1 MALST
6 TIPIRSRAVS
16 RRDHVL
22 NLLPPLTVVNR
33 EEATAHDRLFS
44 DDPPPRKY
52 AANFPSK
59 VLRHLGAWT
68 FYSAPTK
75 GELALLDKSMYDLD
89 KNKEKLD
96 RTDGEEK
103 IGNKNTE
110 KHSHYTNDIKS
121 GPEVRG
127 SETLVERREKVMKQT
142 MKDAKEKQ
150 KQKSKIKEEKNSSV
164 STQSTKK
171 ISSVPN
177 STEKTVQAAA
187 ANRVNKVEDD
197 KSTIKKKSRKIPV
210 HRKQQTTANSN
221 GKLLESHVKKE
232 INLKKLRGKVL
243 GGADTGTEANVD
255 TLSVEGH
262 HMSVPVHNDQQV
274 NYKEGTGNIE
284 KAGNLE
290 GSIKQTRTERK
301 QSKFKKRI
309 SSLNRSS
316 EIRKSENVD
325 SEEKQQKKVKRSVI
339 KIPLQENDSSEE
351 GENNNRTITPLTDD
365 VKLNNKADS
374 LPDFEEQLQNLPKPE
389 VTSEKQS

>member
-6 TIPIRSRAVS
+6 TTSIRSRAVS

-89 KNKEKLD
+89 KSKEKLD

-127 SETLVERREKVMKQT
+127 GETLKERKVKVMKQT

-164 STQSTKK
+164 SMQSTKK
-171 ISSVPN
+171 ISNVPN
-177 STEKTVQAAA
+177 STEKTVQATA
-187 ANRVNKVEDD
+187 ANKVNRVEDD

-221 GKLLESHVKKE
+221 GKLLESHVKNE

-274 NYKEGTGNIE
+274 KEGTGSIE

-290 GSIKQTRTERK
+290 GSIKQKRTEGK

>member
-6 TIPIRSRAVS
+6 TTSIRSRAVS

-89 KNKEKLD
+89 KSKEKLD

-127 SETLVERREKVMKQT
+127 GETLKERKVKVMKQT

-164 STQSTKK
+164 SMQSTKK
-171 ISSVPN
+171 ISKVAN
-177 STEKTVQAAA
+177 STEKTVQATA
-187 ANRVNKVEDD
+187 ANKVNKVEDD

-221 GKLLESHVKKE
+221 GKLLKSHVKNE

-274 NYKEGTGNIE
+274 KEGTGSIE

-290 GSIKQTRTERK
+290 GSIKQKRTEGK

>member
-1 MALST
+1 M
-6 TIPIRSRAVS
+6 
-16 RRDHVL
+16 L

-127 SETLVERREKVMKQT
+127 GETLKERKVKVMKQT

-164 STQSTKK
+164 SIQSTKK
-171 ISSVPN
+171 ISNVPN
-177 STEKTVQAAA
+177 STEKTVQATK
-187 ANRVNKVEDD
+187 ANKVNKVEDD

-210 HRKQQTTANSN
+210 HRKQQTTVNSN
-221 GKLLESHVKKE
+221 GKLLESHVKNE

-274 NYKEGTGNIE
+274 KEGTGSIE

-290 GSIKQTRTERK
+290 GSIKQKRTEGK

-325 SEEKQQKKVKRSVI
+325 SEVKQQKKVKRSVI

-374 LPDFEEQLQNLPKPE
+374 LPDSEEQLQNLPKPE

>member
-33 EEATAHDRLFS
+33 DEATTHDRLFS

-127 SETLVERREKVMKQT
+127 SETLKERKVKVMKQT

-164 STQSTKK
+164 SVQSTKK
-171 ISSVPN
+171 ISNVPN
-177 STEKTVQAAA
+177 STEKTVQATK
-187 ANRVNKVEDD
+187 ANKVNKVEDD

-221 GKLLESHVKKE
+221 GKLLESHVKNE

-274 NYKEGTGNIE
+274 KEGTGNIE

-290 GSIKQTRTERK
+290 GFIKQNEGK

>member
-6 TIPIRSRAVS
+6 TTPIRSRAVS

-127 SETLVERREKVMKQT
+127 GETLKERKVKVMKQT

-164 STQSTKK
+164 SMQSTKK
-171 ISSVPN
+171 ISNVPN
-177 STEKTVQAAA
+177 SKEKTVQATA
-187 ANRVNKVEDD
+187 ANKVNRVEDNN
-197 KSTIKKKSRKIPV
+197 STIKKKSRKIPV

-221 GKLLESHVKKE
+221 GKLLESHVKNE

-274 NYKEGTGNIE
+274 KEGTGSIE

-290 GSIKQTRTERK
+290 GSIKQKRTEGK

-325 SEEKQQKKVKRSVI
+325 SEVKQQKKVKRSVI

>member
-6 TIPIRSRAVS
+6 TTPIRSRAVS

-171 ISSVPN
+171 ISNVLN
-177 STEKTVQAAA
+177 SAEKTVQAAA
-187 ANRVNKVEDD
+187 ANKVNKVKDD

-210 HRKQQTTANSN
+210 HRKQQTTANTN
-221 GKLLESHVKKE
+221 GKLLESHVKNE

-243 GGADTGTEANVD
+243 GGADTGTEANFD
-255 TLSVEGH
+255 ALSVEGH

-274 NYKEGTGNIE
+274 KEGTGNIE
-284 KAGNLE
+284 KAGNLGGSMKQKITE
-290 GSIKQTRTERK
+290 GK

-309 SSLNRSS
+309 NSLNRSS
-316 EIRKSENVD
+316 DIRKSENVD
-325 SEEKQQKKVKRSVI
+325 SEIKQQKKVKRSVI

>member
-33 EEATAHDRLFS
+33 VEASAHDRLFS

-171 ISSVPN
+171 ISNVLN
-177 STEKTVQAAA
+177 SAEKTVQAAA
-187 ANRVNKVEDD
+187 ANKVNKVKDD

-221 GKLLESHVKKE
+221 GKLLESHVKNE

-255 TLSVEGH
+255 ALSVEGH

-274 NYKEGTGNIE
+274 KEGTGNIE
-284 KAGNLE
+284 KAGNL
-290 GSIKQTRTERK
+290 GGFIKQKRTEGK

-316 EIRKSENVD
+316 DIRKSENVD
-325 SEEKQQKKVKRSVI
+325 SEVKQQKKVKRSVI

>member
-6 TIPIRSRAVS
+6 TTPIRSRAVS

-127 SETLVERREKVMKQT
+127 GETLKERREKT

-150 KQKSKIKEEKNSSV
+150 KQKSKIKEEKISSV

-171 ISSVPN
+171 ISSVQN
-177 STEKTVQAAA
+177 STEKTVQATA
-187 ANRVNKVEDD
+187 ANKVNKVEDD

-221 GKLLESHVKKE
+221 GKLFESHVKNE

-274 NYKEGTGNIE
+274 KEGTGNIE

-290 GSIKQTRTERK
+290 GSIKQKRTERK

-316 EIRKSENVD
+316 QISESENVD

-374 LPDFEEQLQNLPKPE
+374 LPDSEEQLQNLPKPE

>member
-6 TIPIRSRAVS
+6 TTSIRSRAVS

-89 KNKEKLD
+89 KSKEKLD

-127 SETLVERREKVMKQT
+127 GETLKERKVKVMKQT
-142 MKDAKEKQ
+142 MKDAKQKQ

-164 STQSTKK
+164 PMQSTKK
-171 ISSVPN
+171 ISNVPN
-177 STEKTVQAAA
+177 STEKTVQATA
-187 ANRVNKVEDD
+187 ANKVNKVEDD

-221 GKLLESHVKKE
+221 GKLLESHVKNE

-274 NYKEGTGNIE
+274 KEGTGNIE

-290 GSIKQTRTERK
+290 GFIKQKRTEGK

>member
-68 FYSAPTK
+68 FYSSPTK

-171 ISSVPN
+171 ISNVLN
-177 STEKTVQAAA
+177 SAEKTVQAAA
-187 ANRVNKVEDD
+187 ANKVNKVKDD

-210 HRKQQTTANSN
+210 HRKQQTTANTN
-221 GKLLESHVKKE
+221 GKLLESHVKNE

-255 TLSVEGH
+255 ALSVEGH

-274 NYKEGTGNIE
+274 KEGTGNIE
-284 KAGNLE
+284 KAGNLG
-290 GSIKQTRTERK
+290 GSMKQKRTEGK

-316 EIRKSENVD
+316 DIRKSENVD
-325 SEEKQQKKVKRSVI
+325 SEVKQQKKVKRSVI

>member
-33 EEATAHDRLFS
+33 EEATTHDRLFS

-68 FYSAPTK
+68 FYSSPTK

-96 RTDGEEK
+96 RTDGEKK

-110 KHSHYTNDIKS
+110 KHFHYTNDIKS

-127 SETLVERREKVMKQT
+127 GETLGERREKVMKQT

-150 KQKSKIKEEKNSSV
+150 KQKSKVKEEKKSSV
-164 STQSTKK
+164 STESTKK

-210 HRKQQTTANSN
+210 HRKQQTTANTN
-221 GKLLESHVKKE
+221 GKLLESHVKNE

-255 TLSVEGH
+255 ALSVEGH
-262 HMSVPVHNDQQV
+262 HMSVPVRNDQQV
-274 NYKEGTGNIE
+274 KEGTGNIE
-284 KAGNLE
+284 KAGNLGGSMKQKITE
-290 GSIKQTRTERK
+290 GK

-309 SSLNRSS
+309 NSLNRSS
-316 EIRKSENVD
+316 DIRKSENVD
-325 SEEKQQKKVKRSVI
+325 SEIKQQKKVKRSVI

-374 LPDFEEQLQNLPKPE
+374 LPDSEEQLQNLPKPE

>member
-6 TIPIRSRAVS
+6 TTSIRSRAVS

-75 GELALLDKSMYDLD
+75 GELALLEKSMYDLD

-127 SETLVERREKVMKQT
+127 GETLKERKVKVMKQT

-164 STQSTKK
+164 SMQSTKK
-171 ISSVPN
+171 ISNVPN
-177 STEKTVQAAA
+177 SKEKTVQATA
-187 ANRVNKVEDD
+187 ANKVNRVEDD

-221 GKLLESHVKKE
+221 GKLLESHVKNE

-274 NYKEGTGNIE
+274 KEGIGNIE

-290 GSIKQTRTERK
+290 GSIKQKRTEGK

>member
-6 TIPIRSRAVS
+6 TIPIRSRTVS

-171 ISSVPN
+171 ISNVLN
-177 STEKTVQAAA
+177 SAEKTVQAAA
-187 ANRVNKVEDD
+187 ANKVNKVKDD

-210 HRKQQTTANSN
+210 HRKQQTTANTN
-221 GKLLESHVKKE
+221 GKLLESHVKNE

-243 GGADTGTEANVD
+243 GGADTGTEANFD
-255 TLSVEGH
+255 ALSVEGH

-274 NYKEGTGNIE
+274 KEGTGNIE
-284 KAGNLE
+284 KAGNLGGSMKQKITE
-290 GSIKQTRTERK
+290 GK

-309 SSLNRSS
+309 NSLNRSS
-316 EIRKSENVD
+316 DIRKSENVD
-325 SEEKQQKKVKRSVI
+325 SEIKQQKKVKRSVI

>member
-6 TIPIRSRAVS
+6 TTSIRSRAVS

-89 KNKEKLD
+89 KSKEKLD

-127 SETLVERREKVMKQT
+127 GETLKERKVKVMKQT

-164 STQSTKK
+164 STQSTNK

-221 GKLLESHVKKE
+221 GKLLESHVKNE

-255 TLSVEGH
+255 ALSVEGH

-274 NYKEGTGNIE
+274 KEGTGNIE
-284 KAGNLE
+284 KAGNLG
-290 GSIKQTRTERK
+290 GSMKQKRTEGK

-309 SSLNRSS
+309 SSLNWSS
-316 EIRKSENVD
+316 DIRKSENVD
-325 SEEKQQKKVKRSVI
+325 SEVKQQKKVKRSVI

-374 LPDFEEQLQNLPKPE
+374 LPDFEEQLQNLPKAE

>member
-1 MALST
+1 MLMALST
-6 TIPIRSRAVS
+6 TTSIRSRAVS

-89 KNKEKLD
+89 KSKEKLD

-110 KHSHYTNDIKS
+110 KRSHYTKDIKS

-127 SETLVERREKVMKQT
+127 GETLKERREKVMKQT

-164 STQSTKK
+164 SMQSTKK
-171 ISSVPN
+171 ISNVPN
-177 STEKTVQAAA
+177 STEKTVQATA
-187 ANRVNKVEDD
+187 ANKVNKVEDD

-221 GKLLESHVKKE
+221 GKLLESHVKNE

-274 NYKEGTGNIE
+274 KEGTGNIE
-284 KAGNLE
+284 KAGNPE
-290 GSIKQTRTERK
+290 GSIKQKRTEGK

>member
-6 TIPIRSRAVS
+6 TTPIRSRAVS

-110 KHSHYTNDIKS
+110 KRSHYTNDIKS

-127 SETLVERREKVMKQT
+127 GETLKERREKVMKQT

-164 STQSTKK
+164 SIQSTKK
-171 ISSVPN
+171 ISNVPN
-177 STEKTVQAAA
+177 STEKTVQATK
-187 ANRVNKVEDD
+187 ANKVNKVEDD

-221 GKLLESHVKKE
+221 GKLLESHVKNE

-274 NYKEGTGNIE
+274 KEGTGNIE

-290 GSIKQTRTERK
+290 GFIKQKRTEGK

-325 SEEKQQKKVKRSVI
+325 SEVKQQKKVKRSVI

-374 LPDFEEQLQNLPKPE
+374 LPDSEEQLQNLPKPE

>member
-6 TIPIRSRAVS
+6 TTPIRSRAVS

-127 SETLVERREKVMKQT
+127 GETLKERREKT

-171 ISSVPN
+171 ISSVQN
-177 STEKTVQAAA
+177 STEKTVQATA
-187 ANRVNKVEDD
+187 ANKVNKVEDD

-221 GKLLESHVKKE
+221 GKLFESHVKNE

-274 NYKEGTGNIE
+274 KEGTGNIE
-284 KAGNLE
+284 KAGNLG
-290 GSIKQTRTERK
+290 GSMKQKRTEGK

-316 EIRKSENVD
+316 DIRKSENVD
-325 SEEKQQKKVKRSVI
+325 SEVKQQKKVKRSVI

-374 LPDFEEQLQNLPKPE
+374 LPDSEEQLQNLPKPE

>member
-6 TIPIRSRAVS
+6 TTSIRSRAVS

-110 KHSHYTNDIKS
+110 KHSHYNNDIKS

-127 SETLVERREKVMKQT
+127 SETLKERKVKVMKQT

-150 KQKSKIKEEKNSSV
+150 KQKSKIKEEKNLSV
-164 STQSTKK
+164 SMQSTKK
-171 ISSVPN
+171 ISNVPN
-177 STEKTVQAAA
+177 STEKTVQATK
-187 ANRVNKVEDD
+187 ANKVNKVEDD

-221 GKLLESHVKKE
+221 GKLLESHVKNE

-274 NYKEGTGNIE
+274 KEGTGNIE

-290 GSIKQTRTERK
+290 GSIKQKRTEGK

-309 SSLNRSS
+309 SGLNRSS

>member
-6 TIPIRSRAVS
+6 TTPIRSRAVS

-127 SETLVERREKVMKQT
+127 SETLKERKVKVMKQT

-164 STQSTKK
+164 SVQSTKK
-171 ISSVPN
+171 ISNVPN
-177 STEKTVQAAA
+177 STEKIVQATK
-187 ANRVNKVEDD
+187 ANKVNKVEDD

-210 HRKQQTTANSN
+210 HRKQQTTASSN
-221 GKLLESHVKKE
+221 GKLLESHVKNE

-262 HMSVPVHNDQQV
+262 HMSVPVHNDQQL
-274 NYKEGTGNIE
+274 KEGTGNIE

-290 GSIKQTRTERK
+290 GSIKQKRTEGK

-325 SEEKQQKKVKRSVI
+325 SEEKQQEKVKRSVI

-374 LPDFEEQLQNLPKPE
+374 LPDSEEQLQNLPKPE
-389 VTSEKQS
+389 LTSEKQS

>member
-6 TIPIRSRAVS
+6 TTSIRSRAVS

-89 KNKEKLD
+89 KSKEKLD

-127 SETLVERREKVMKQT
+127 GETLKERKVKVMKQT

-164 STQSTKK
+164 SIQSTKK
-171 ISSVPN
+171 ISNVPN
-177 STEKTVQAAA
+177 STEKTVQATK
-187 ANRVNKVEDD
+187 ANKVNKVEDD

-221 GKLLESHVKKE
+221 GKLLESHVKNE

-262 HMSVPVHNDQQV
+262 HMSVPVHNDLQV
-274 NYKEGTGNIE
+274 KEGTGSIE

-290 GSIKQTRTERK
+290 GSIKQKRTEGK

-325 SEEKQQKKVKRSVI
+325 SEVKQQKKVKRSVI

>member
-210 HRKQQTTANSN
+210 HRK
-221 GKLLESHVKKE
+221 
-232 INLKKLRGKVL
+232 
-243 GGADTGTEANVD
+243 
-255 TLSVEGH
+255 
-262 HMSVPVHNDQQV
+262 
-274 NYKEGTGNIE
+274 
-284 KAGNLE
+284 
-290 GSIKQTRTERK
+290 
-301 QSKFKKRI
+301 
-309 SSLNRSS
+309 
-316 EIRKSENVD
+316 
-325 SEEKQQKKVKRSVI
+325 
-339 KIPLQENDSSEE
+339 
-351 GENNNRTITPLTDD
+351 
-365 VKLNNKADS
+365 
-374 LPDFEEQLQNLPKPE
+374 
-389 VTSEKQS
+389 

>member
-68 FYSAPTK
+68 FYSSPTK

-127 SETLVERREKVMKQT
+127 GETLKERREKVMKQT
-142 MKDAKEKQ
+142 MKDTKEKQ

-164 STQSTKK
+164 SIQSTKK

-177 STEKTVQAAA
+177 STEKTVQEAA
-187 ANRVNKVEDD
+187 ANKVNKVEDD

-221 GKLLESHVKKE
+221 GKLLESHVKNE

-255 TLSVEGH
+255 ALSVEGH

-274 NYKEGTGNIE
+274 KEGTGNIE
-284 KAGNLE
+284 KAGNLG
-290 GSIKQTRTERK
+290 GSMKQKRTEGK

-309 SSLNRSS
+309 RSLNWSS
-316 EIRKSENVD
+316 DIRKSENVD

-374 LPDFEEQLQNLPKPE
+374 LPDFEEQLQNLPKAE

>member
-6 TIPIRSRAVS
+6 TTPIRSRAVS

-75 GELALLDKSMYDLD
+75 GELALLDKSIYDLD

-127 SETLVERREKVMKQT
+127 GETLKERRENVMKQT
-142 MKDAKEKQ
+142 MKDAKEKH

-171 ISSVPN
+171 ISSVQN
-177 STEKTVQAAA
+177 STEKTVQATA
-187 ANRVNKVEDD
+187 ANKVNKVEDD

-221 GKLLESHVKKE
+221 GKLFESHVKNE

-274 NYKEGTGNIE
+274 KEGTGNIE
-284 KAGNLE
+284 KSGNLE
-290 GSIKQTRTERK
+290 GSIKQKRTERK

-316 EIRKSENVD
+316 EISESENVD

-374 LPDFEEQLQNLPKPE
+374 LPDSEEQLQNLPKPE

>member
-6 TIPIRSRAVS
+6 TTSIRSRAVS

-89 KNKEKLD
+89 KSKEKLD

-127 SETLVERREKVMKQT
+127 GETLKERKVKVMKQT
-142 MKDAKEKQ
+142 MKDAKQKQ

-164 STQSTKK
+164 SMQSTKK
-171 ISSVPN
+171 ISNVPN
-177 STEKTVQAAA
+177 STEKTVQATA
-187 ANRVNKVEDD
+187 ANKVNKVEDD

-221 GKLLESHVKKE
+221 GKLLESHVKNE

-274 NYKEGTGNIE
+274 KEGTGSIE

-290 GSIKQTRTERK
+290 GSIKQKRTEGK

>member
-33 EEATAHDRLFS
+33 EEATAHDRLFL

-68 FYSAPTK
+68 FYSSPTK

-127 SETLVERREKVMKQT
+127 GETLKERREKVMKQT
-142 MKDAKEKQ
+142 MKDTKEKQ

-164 STQSTKK
+164 SIQSTKK

-177 STEKTVQAAA
+177 STEKTVQEAA
-187 ANRVNKVEDD
+187 ANKVNKVEDD

-221 GKLLESHVKKE
+221 GKLLESHVKNE

-243 GGADTGTEANVD
+243 GGADTGTEANFD
-255 TLSVEGH
+255 ALSVEGH

-274 NYKEGTGNIE
+274 KEGTGNIE
-284 KAGNLE
+284 KAGNLG
-290 GSIKQTRTERK
+290 GSMKQKRTEGK

-309 SSLNRSS
+309 RSLNWSS
-316 EIRKSENVD
+316 DIRKSENVD
-325 SEEKQQKKVKRSVI
+325 SEVKQQKKAKRSVI

-374 LPDFEEQLQNLPKPE
+374 LPDFEEQLQNLPKAE

>member
-1 MALST
+1 M
-6 TIPIRSRAVS
+6 
-16 RRDHVL
+16 
-22 NLLPPLTVVNR
+22 
-33 EEATAHDRLFS
+33 
-44 DDPPPRKY
+44 
-52 AANFPSK
+52 
-59 VLRHLGAWT
+59 
-68 FYSAPTK
+68 
-75 GELALLDKSMYDLD
+75 
-89 KNKEKLD
+89 
-96 RTDGEEK
+96 
-103 IGNKNTE
+103 
-110 KHSHYTNDIKS
+110 
-121 GPEVRG
+121 
-127 SETLVERREKVMKQT
+127 
-142 MKDAKEKQ
+142 
-150 KQKSKIKEEKNSSV
+150 
-164 STQSTKK
+164 
-171 ISSVPN
+171 
-177 STEKTVQAAA
+177 
-187 ANRVNKVEDD
+187 
-197 KSTIKKKSRKIPV
+197 
-210 HRKQQTTANSN
+210 
-221 GKLLESHVKKE
+221 
-232 INLKKLRGKVL
+232 L

>member
-6 TIPIRSRAVS
+6 TIPIRSRTVS

-103 IGNKNTE
+103 TGNENTE

-171 ISSVPN
+171 ISNVLN
-177 STEKTVQAAA
+177 SAEKTVQAAA
-187 ANRVNKVEDD
+187 ANKVNKVKDD

-210 HRKQQTTANSN
+210 HRKQQTTANTN
-221 GKLLESHVKKE
+221 GKLLESHVKNE

-255 TLSVEGH
+255 ALSVEGH

-274 NYKEGTGNIE
+274 KEGTGNIE

-290 GSIKQTRTERK
+290 GSIKQKGTEGK

>member
-127 SETLVERREKVMKQT
+127 SETLGERREKVMKQT

-164 STQSTKK
+164 SIQSTKK
-171 ISSVPN
+171 ISNVPN

-187 ANRVNKVEDD
+187 ANKVNKVEDD

-221 GKLLESHVKKE
+221 GKLLESHVKNE

-243 GGADTGTEANVD
+243 GGADTGTEANFD
-255 TLSVEGH
+255 ALSVEGH

-274 NYKEGTGNIE
+274 KEGTGNIE
-284 KAGNLE
+284 KAGNLGGSMKQKITE
-290 GSIKQTRTERK
+290 GK

-316 EIRKSENVD
+316 DIRKSENVD
-325 SEEKQQKKVKRSVI
+325 SEERQQKKVKRSVI

-374 LPDFEEQLQNLPKPE
+374 LPDSEEQLQNLPKPE
-389 VTSEKQS
+389 VTSEQS

>member
-6 TIPIRSRAVS
+6 TTPIRSRAVS
-16 RRDHVL
+16 RRDRVL

-44 DDPPPRKY
+44 DAPPPRKY

-89 KNKEKLD
+89 KSKEKLD

-127 SETLVERREKVMKQT
+127 GETLKERKVKVMKQT

-164 STQSTKK
+164 SIQSTKK
-171 ISSVPN
+171 ISNVPN
-177 STEKTVQAAA
+177 STEKTVQATK
-187 ANRVNKVEDD
+187 ANKVNKVEDD

-221 GKLLESHVKKE
+221 GKLLESHVKNE

-274 NYKEGTGNIE
+274 KEGTGNIE
-284 KAGNLE
+284 KAGNLG
-290 GSIKQTRTERK
+290 GSMKQKRTEGK

-374 LPDFEEQLQNLPKPE
+374 LPDSEEQLQNLPKPE

>member
-6 TIPIRSRAVS
+6 TTPIRSRAVS

-33 EEATAHDRLFS
+33 EEATTHDRLFS

-110 KHSHYTNDIKS
+110 KYSHYNNDIKS

-127 SETLVERREKVMKQT
+127 GETLKKRREKVTKQT

-164 STQSTKK
+164 STQLTKK

-177 STEKTVQAAA
+177 STEKTVQATA
-187 ANRVNKVEDD
+187 ANKVNKVEDD
-197 KSTIKKKSRKIPV
+197 KSTMKKKSRKIPV

-221 GKLLESHVKKE
+221 GKLLESHVKNE
-232 INLKKLRGKVL
+232 INLKKLRGKAL

-262 HMSVPVHNDQQV
+262 HMPVPVHNDQQV
-274 NYKEGTGNIE
+274 KEGTGNIE

-290 GSIKQTRTERK
+290 GSIKQKRTEGK

-325 SEEKQQKKVKRSVI
+325 SEEKQQEKVKRSVI

-374 LPDFEEQLQNLPKPE
+374 LPDSEEQLQNLPKPE
-389 VTSEKQS
+389 LTSEKQS

>member
-59 VLRHLGAWT
+59 VLRHLGVWT

-127 SETLVERREKVMKQT
+127 GETLKERREKVMKQT
-142 MKDAKEKQ
+142 MKDTKEKQ

-164 STQSTKK
+164 SIQSTKK

-177 STEKTVQAAA
+177 STEKTVQEAA
-187 ANRVNKVEDD
+187 ANKVNKVEDD

-221 GKLLESHVKKE
+221 GKLLESHVKNE

-274 NYKEGTGNIE
+274 KEGTGNIE
-284 KAGNLE
+284 KAGNL
-290 GSIKQTRTERK
+290 GGFIKQKRTEGK

-374 LPDFEEQLQNLPKPE
+374 LPDFEEQLQNLPKAE

>member
-33 EEATAHDRLFS
+33 VEASAHDRLFS

-68 FYSAPTK
+68 FYSSPTK

-171 ISSVPN
+171 ISNVLN
-177 STEKTVQAAA
+177 SAEKTVQAAA
-187 ANRVNKVEDD
+187 ANKVNKVEDD

-221 GKLLESHVKKE
+221 GKLLESHVKNE

-274 NYKEGTGNIE
+274 KEGTGNIE
-284 KAGNLE
+284 KAGNLG
-290 GSIKQTRTERK
+290 GSMKQKRTEGK

-309 SSLNRSS
+309 RSLNWSS
-316 EIRKSENVD
+316 DIRKSENVD
-325 SEEKQQKKVKRSVI
+325 SEVKQQKKAKRSVI

>member
-6 TIPIRSRAVS
+6 TTPIRSRAVS

-110 KHSHYTNDIKS
+110 KRSHYTNDIKS

-127 SETLVERREKVMKQT
+127 GETLKERREKVMKQT

-177 STEKTVQAAA
+177 STEKTVQATK
-187 ANRVNKVEDD
+187 ANKVNKVEDD

-221 GKLLESHVKKE
+221 GKLLESHVKNE

-274 NYKEGTGNIE
+274 KEGTGNIE
-284 KAGNLE
+284 KAGNPE
-290 GSIKQTRTERK
+290 GSIKQKRTEGK

-365 VKLNNKADS
+365 VKLNNKAYS
-374 LPDFEEQLQNLPKPE
+374 LPESEEQLQNLPKPE

>member
-6 TIPIRSRAVS
+6 TTPIRSRAVS

-110 KHSHYTNDIKS
+110 KHSQYTNDIKS

-127 SETLVERREKVMKQT
+127 GETLKERKVKVMKQT

-164 STQSTKK
+164 SIQSTKK
-171 ISSVPN
+171 ISNVPN
-177 STEKTVQAAA
+177 STEKTVQATK
-187 ANRVNKVEDD
+187 ANKVNKVEDD

-221 GKLLESHVKKE
+221 GKLLESHVKNE

-274 NYKEGTGNIE
+274 KEGTGNIK

-290 GSIKQTRTERK
+290 GSIKQKRTEGK

-325 SEEKQQKKVKRSVI
+325 SEVKQQKKVKRSVI

-374 LPDFEEQLQNLPKPE
+374 LPDSEEQLQNLPKPE

>member
-127 SETLVERREKVMKQT
+127 GETLKERREKVMKQT
-142 MKDAKEKQ
+142 MKDTKEKQ

-164 STQSTKK
+164 SIQSTKK

-177 STEKTVQAAA
+177 STEKTVQEAA
-187 ANRVNKVEDD
+187 ANKVNKVEDD

-210 HRKQQTTANSN
+210 HRKQQTTANTN
-221 GKLLESHVKKE
+221 GKLLESHVKNE

-255 TLSVEGH
+255 ALSVEGH

-274 NYKEGTGNIE
+274 KEGTGNIE
-284 KAGNLE
+284 KAGNLG
-290 GSIKQTRTERK
+290 GSMKQKRTEGK

-309 SSLNRSS
+309 RSLNWSS
-316 EIRKSENVD
+316 DIRKSENVD

>member
-68 FYSAPTK
+68 FYSSPTK

-171 ISSVPN
+171 ISNVLN
-177 STEKTVQAAA
+177 SAEKTVQAAA
-187 ANRVNKVEDD
+187 ANKVNKVKDD

-221 GKLLESHVKKE
+221 GKLLESHVKNE

-255 TLSVEGH
+255 ALSVEGH

-274 NYKEGTGNIE
+274 KEGTGNIE
-284 KAGNLE
+284 KAGNLG
-290 GSIKQTRTERK
+290 GSMKQKRTEGK

-316 EIRKSENVD
+316 DIRKSENVD
-325 SEEKQQKKVKRSVI
+325 SEVKQQKKVKRSVI

>member
-6 TIPIRSRAVS
+6 TTPIRSRAVS

-89 KNKEKLD
+89 KSKEKLD

-127 SETLVERREKVMKQT
+127 GETLKERKVKVMKQT

-164 STQSTKK
+164 SMQSTKK
-171 ISSVPN
+171 ISNVPN
-177 STEKTVQAAA
+177 STEKTVQATK
-187 ANRVNKVEDD
+187 ANKVNKVEDD

-221 GKLLESHVKKE
+221 GKLLESHVKNE

-274 NYKEGTGNIE
+274 KEGTGSIE

-290 GSIKQTRTERK
+290 GSIKQKRTEGK

-325 SEEKQQKKVKRSVI
+325 SEVKQQKKVKRSVI

-374 LPDFEEQLQNLPKPE
+374 LPDSEEQLQNLPKPE